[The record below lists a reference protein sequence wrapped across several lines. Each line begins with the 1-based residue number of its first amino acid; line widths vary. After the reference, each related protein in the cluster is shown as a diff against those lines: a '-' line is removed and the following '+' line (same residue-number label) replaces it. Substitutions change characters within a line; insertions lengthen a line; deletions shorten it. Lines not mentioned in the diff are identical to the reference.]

1 MSGYHVLVDLDN
13 DWTNS
18 RNCVS
23 VAWSCDPSSCL
34 DRLMSNTAFVILS
47 KVLARLDV
55 IHGLLSYILVLPNTT
70 LYRTLK

>member
-1 MSGYHVLVDLDN
+1 
-13 DWTNS
+13 
-18 RNCVS
+18 
-23 VAWSCDPSSCL
+23 
-34 DRLMSNTAFVILS
+34 MSNTAFVILS